1 MPSFSNIAAIKNG
14 RIQPIIKNTA
24 ISSPTV
30 GLEYQYTGKPIT
42 PPTEKLIIC
51 LNVRL
56 SATLV
61 LTLLRSF
68 GTDTYAIL
76 IPPRIA

>member
-1 MPSFSNIAAIKNG
+1 MKNG
-14 RIQPIIKNTA
+14 RTQPIIKNTA
-24 ISSPTV
+24 ISSPTEA
-30 GLEYQYTGKPIT
+30 LEYQYTGNPIT
-42 PPTEKLIIC
+42 APTEKLIIC

-68 GTDTYAIL
+68 DTDTYAII
-76 IPPRIA
+76 IPPQIA